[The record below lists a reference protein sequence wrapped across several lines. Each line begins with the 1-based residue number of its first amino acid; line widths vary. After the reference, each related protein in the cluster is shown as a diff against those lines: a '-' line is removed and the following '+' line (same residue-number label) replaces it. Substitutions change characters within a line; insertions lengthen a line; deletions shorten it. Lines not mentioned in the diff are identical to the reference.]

1 MVFIILSDF
10 LLNFGIGVEYRPAT
24 GRRRHGRFR
33 PRSRRYTHPV
43 TPSAWRPARSCVASG
58 LLTAI
63 VAHCWTGPPRTAAAA
78 SKWCCAPT
86 LSKASPSYPGAG
98 AWSARQPGS
107 ISTADSAR
115 TYEVLPFTSEAIV
128 YMAMTRIMMHKLRLP
143 NLFRQFLRVFKGTNR
158 EELCDNVIVS

>member
-10 LLNFGIGVEYRPAT
+10 LLNFGIGVEYRPAA

-33 PRSRRYTHPV
+33 PRSRRYTHSV
-43 TPSAWRPARSCVASG
+43 TPSAGRSARSCVASG
-58 LLTAI
+58 LLAAI
-63 VAHCWTGPPRTAAAA
+63 AANCWTGWLNTVAGA

-86 LSKASPSYPGAG
+86 RKTSPSYPSAG

-115 TYEVLPFTSEAIV
+115 AYEVLPFTSKTIV
-128 YMAMTRIMMHKLRLP
+128 YMAMTRIIVRSLRLP
-143 NLFRQFLRVFKGTNR
+143 NLFRQFLRVFKGTNH
-158 EELCDNVIVS
+158 EDLCDNVIVS